1 MPDKVQEAMLGV
13 WVRAGNELRAARE
26 WYVETFFRR
35 QEGQDFFE
43 YIVIVGFGVVVAGAV
58 AALYMAIRGKFE
70 RATTEINAIGP

>member
-1 MPDKVQEAMLGV
+1 MPDRVQDVVTRL
-13 WVRAGNELRAARE
+13 WVRAHSELRAARE

-35 QEGQDFFE
+35 KEGQDFFE